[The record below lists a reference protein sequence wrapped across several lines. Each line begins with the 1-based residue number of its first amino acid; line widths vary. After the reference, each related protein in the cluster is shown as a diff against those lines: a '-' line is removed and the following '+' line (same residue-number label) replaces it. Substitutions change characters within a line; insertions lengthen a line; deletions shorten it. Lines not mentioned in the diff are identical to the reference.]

1 MIVAQWTPSTG
12 SNISSSSPAAAVL
25 GGALL
30 GLLGAP
36 LVARVAGSQDQPG
49 ASAVVNVAIR
59 STGDAPPSF
68 CMFTSAIRRRG
79 SLLFKPEC
87 SKAQSLRSSRECPR
101 RERVQGSLQLFSK
114 VIFSAR
120 NPIDECRKV
129 FIVKDSASIKRVCEG
144 AHPLGSGGTSLRGLV
159 HSAVDFSVRALRF
172 EARTDEIVSAG
183 SGGSAPNVVL
193 LTPTTRIRFDD
204 HLAPEK

>member
-159 HSAVDFSVRALRF
+159 HSAVDFSVRALRSSYS
-172 EARTDEIVSAG
+172 DEIVSAG